1 MILQTSTTL
10 HSQEQIMD
18 TTLENKVAFVTG
30 GSRGIGA
37 AIVERLAAAGAAVA
51 FTYQSSETQAQAL
64 AGRVEGGGR
73 ALALRADAADPQA
86 LAAAIDTAANRFG
99 RLDILVNNAGVFLGG
114 HVAEFTLADFDRT
127 VAVNLRAV
135 FAATQAAVRHLPDGG
150 RIINIGSTNA
160 MRVPFAGAAVYAM
173 SKSALTGL
181 VKGLAH
187 DLGPRGITVNNVLP
201 GPVDTDMNPADTDFG
216 KSLHAYMALPRH
228 GRPQEVAGMVAW
240 LAGPD
245 ASFVT
250 GADLAVDGGFA
261 A

>member
-1 MILQTSTTL
+1 MATT
-10 HSQEQIMD
+10 HFEH
-18 TTLENKVAFVTG
+18 KVAFVTG

-37 AIVERLAAAGAAVA
+37 AIVERLARDGAAVA
-51 FTYQSSETQAQAL
+51 FTYQSSDAAAQEL
-64 AGRVEGGGR
+64 AGRIEAAGGR
-73 ALALRADAADPQA
+73 ALALRADVADAQA
-86 LAAAIDTAANRFG
+86 LTAAIDAAVAKFG

-114 HVAEFTLADFDRT
+114 HVTEFSLADFDKT

-135 FAATQAAVRHLPDGG
+135 FAATQAAVRHLGEGG
-150 RIINIGSTNA
+150 RVINIGSTNA
-160 MRVPFAGAAVYAM
+160 LRVPFAGAAVYAM

-181 VKGLAH
+181 VKGLAR

-216 KSLHAYMALPRH
+216 KSLHAFMALPRH
-228 GRPQEVAGMVAW
+228 GRPQEIASMVAW
-240 LAGPD
+240 LASPEAG
-245 ASFVT
+245 FVT

>member
-1 MILQTSTTL
+1 MENSMATT
-10 HSQEQIMD
+10 HFEH
-18 TTLENKVAFVTG
+18 KVAFVTG

-37 AIVERLAAAGAAVA
+37 AIVERLARDGAAVA
-51 FTYQSSETQAQAL
+51 FTYQSSDAAAQAL
-64 AGRVEGGGR
+64 AGRIEAAGGR
-73 ALALRADAADPQA
+73 ALALRADVADTQA
-86 LAAAIDTAANRFG
+86 LTAAIDATVAKFG

-114 HVAEFTLADFDRT
+114 HVTEFSLADFDKT

-135 FAATQAAVRHLPDGG
+135 FAATQAAVRHLGEGG
-150 RIINIGSTNA
+150 RVINIGSTNA
-160 MRVPFAGAAVYAM
+160 LRVPFAGAAVYAM

-181 VKGLAH
+181 VKGLAR

-216 KSLHAYMALPRH
+216 KSLHAFMALPRH
-228 GRPQEVAGMVAW
+228 GRPQEIAAMVAW
-240 LAGPD
+240 LASPEAG
-245 ASFVT
+245 FVT

>member
-1 MILQTSTTL
+1 MENSMATT
-10 HSQEQIMD
+10 HFEH
-18 TTLENKVAFVTG
+18 KVAFVTG

-37 AIVERLAAAGAAVA
+37 AIVERLARDGAAVA
-51 FTYQSSETQAQAL
+51 FTYQSSDAAAQEL
-64 AGRVEGGGR
+64 AGRIEAAGGR
-73 ALALRADAADPQA
+73 ALALRADVADAQA
-86 LAAAIDTAANRFG
+86 LTAAIDAAVAKFG

-114 HVAEFTLADFDRT
+114 HVTEFSLADFDKT

-135 FAATQAAVRHLPDGG
+135 FAATQAAVRHLGEGG
-150 RIINIGSTNA
+150 RVINIGSTNA
-160 MRVPFAGAAVYAM
+160 LRVPFAGAAVYAM

-181 VKGLAH
+181 VKGLAR

-216 KSLHAYMALPRH
+216 KSLHAFMALPRH
-228 GRPQEVAGMVAW
+228 GRPQEIASMVAW
-240 LAGPD
+240 LASPEAG
-245 ASFVT
+245 FVT

>member
-1 MILQTSTTL
+1 MANSN
-10 HSQEQIMD
+10 
-18 TTLENKVAFVTG
+18 LEHKVAFVTG

-37 AIVERLAAAGAAVA
+37 VIVERLARAGAAVA
-51 FTYQSSETQAQAL
+51 FTYQSSDAAAQAL
-64 AGRVEGGGR
+64 AGRIEAAGGR
-73 ALALRADAADPQA
+73 VLALRADVADTDA
-86 LAAAIDTAANRFG
+86 LTAAIETTVAKFG

-114 HVAEFTLADFDRT
+114 HVTEFALADFDRT
-127 VAVNLRAV
+127 IAVNLRAV

-150 RIINIGSTNA
+150 RVINIGSTNA

-181 VKGLAH
+181 VKGLAR

-228 GRPQEVAGMVAW
+228 GRPDEVATMVTW
-240 LAGPD
+240 LASPET
-245 ASFVT
+245 SFVT